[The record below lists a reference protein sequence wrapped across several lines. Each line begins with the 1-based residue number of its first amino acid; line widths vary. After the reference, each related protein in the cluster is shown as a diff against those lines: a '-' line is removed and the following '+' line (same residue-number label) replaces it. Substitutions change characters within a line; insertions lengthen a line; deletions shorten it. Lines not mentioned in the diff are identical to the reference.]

1 MKKKLQLILFSE
13 TKMREDVYQKRKG
26 IQDRE
31 LDKFLKN
38 AGEYFE
44 IDHIDN
50 NEIRTKKQGQLI
62 AEKVNENEYPI
73 ILYIPIFINPAIVAH
88 TARSIRRPMAL
99 VGNHAKDSL
108 SQLGFLAAA
117 GSMDQIGIEYRRIPW
132 DGCTKEAA
140 DSILSWISSLEIT
153 PARLNAEKT
162 AKALEGQTFGCI
174 GGRSLGISTG
184 TADAATW
191 EKIWGIDIEHID
203 QYELVRRSD
212 ELLKDKPETVDQFIS
227 YIQENYGMV
236 EFDASQRFTP
246 AHLRKMTASYLAAM
260 DIIADYDLDFIGLKC
275 QTELSN
281 GYCLQCLNVQLLNDP
296 YDARGPKCPMVCSC
310 EADADGALSM
320 QILKLI
326 SGGKP
331 TALQDIAQISPEYF
345 ELANCGAMA
354 SYFAA
359 LSDDPKAN
367 LKQVHL
373 VPHGFG
379 EAGGAATQ
387 FICAEGTFTY
397 MRLTHRGSRYRM
409 VFFTGKP
416 LKMDREK
423 FMQRAANP
431 YRPTSFV
438 SHHVDLTKFMEVYGS
453 NHIHV
458 VEGDYTRDLEE
469 FCKLKNIE
477 YYHL

>member
-1 MKKKLQLILFSE
+1 MKKKIQLVLFSE
-13 TKMREDVYQKRKG
+13 TKMREDVYQKRKA
-26 IQDRE
+26 IQVRE
-31 LDKFLKN
+31 LHKFLEA
-38 AGEYFE
+38 AGKYFE
-44 IDHIDN
+44 IDHVDN

-62 AEKVNENEYPI
+62 AQKINEGDSPV

-88 TARSIRRPMAL
+88 TARSIRNPMVL
-99 VGNHAKDSL
+99 IGNQAKDSL

-117 GSMDQIGIEYRRIPW
+117 GSMDQIGIAYSRIPW
-132 DGCTKEAA
+132 DGSTKEAVEA
-140 DSILSWISSLEIT
+140 LLSWTSSLEMT

-162 AKALEGQTFGCI
+162 VRALEGQTFGCI

-184 TADAATW
+184 TADSAAW
-191 EKIWGIDIEHID
+191 EKFFGIDIEHID
-203 QYELVRRSD
+203 QYELVRRAD
-212 ELLKDKPETVDQFIS
+212 ALLKDRPELIDQYTD
-227 YIQENYGMV
+227 YIQKNYGQV
-236 EFDASQRFTP
+236 EFDATKRFTP
-246 AHLRKMTASYLAAM
+246 AHLRKMTASYLATL
-260 DIIADYDLDFIGLKC
+260 DIIADYDLDFIGIKC

-296 YDARGPKCPMVCSC
+296 YDACGQKCPVVCSC

-331 TALQDIAQISPEYF
+331 TALQDIAQITPEYF

-359 LSDDPKAN
+359 LSDDPKTN
-367 LKQVHL
+367 LRQVHL

-379 EAGGAATQ
+379 EAGGGATQ
-387 FICAEGTFTY
+387 FVCEEGTFTY
-397 MRLTHRGSRYRM
+397 MRLTHTGDRYRM
-409 VFFTGKP
+409 VFFTGRTT
-416 LKMDREK
+416 KMEREK
-423 FMQRAANP
+423 FLQYSANP

-438 SHHVDLTKFMEVYGS
+438 SHHVDLTEFMKVYGS

-469 FCKLKNIE
+469 FCKLKDIE